1 MIKNA
6 AHDFQRLQDLPHS
19 MASWR
24 HAQEYLRASR
34 NIPALASYR
43 KLVQQFPLPTPICSL
58 A

>member
-1 MIKNA
+1 
-6 AHDFQRLQDLPHS
+6 